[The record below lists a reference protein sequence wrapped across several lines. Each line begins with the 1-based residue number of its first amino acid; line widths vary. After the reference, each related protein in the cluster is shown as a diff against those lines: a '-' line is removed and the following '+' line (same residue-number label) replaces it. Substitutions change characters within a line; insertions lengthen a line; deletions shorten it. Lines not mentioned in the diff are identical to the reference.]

1 MMTKEEAIL
10 EHEHNLDSRL
20 NDSINMLRDLFLKYI
35 VDEGYVCL
43 IANNDLNYSR
53 LHCINLTK
61 IFNHDMTIAFYNN
74 IFSLS
79 GKDIIYRKKLD
90 NFLTELYNAGYV
102 VNRFD
107 DNISIDLYSTPT
119 WYNRCINNEH

>member
-35 VDEGYVCL
+35 VDEGHVCL

-79 GKDIIYRKKLD
+79 GKDRIYREKLD
-90 NFLTELYNAGYV
+90 KFLTELYNAGYI

-107 DNISIDLYSTPT
+107 DNISIDLYNTPT
-119 WYNRCINNEH
+119 WYNRGINNEH

>member
-1 MMTKEEAIL
+1 MMTKERAVL
-10 EHEHNLDSRL
+10 EYENNLDSRI
-20 NDSINMLRDLFLKYI
+20 NASVNMLRNLFLKYI

-43 IANNDLNYSR
+43 VANNDLNYSR
-53 LHCINLTK
+53 LHCINLTAVFK
-61 IFNHDMTIAFYNN
+61 HDMTIAFYNN
-74 IFSLS
+74 AVLLS

-119 WYNRCINNEH
+119 WYNRGINNEH